1 MGLNIGGSGVSF
13 SRYIKYN
20 AKAGRWFVRD
30 ESGDREIPMPTFVA
44 DLDNIATG
52 WLKFEEGQAPRR
64 RMDFDLQTPSP
75 NPGDGSKR
83 GFVMRVY
90 SQKFL
95 GGAAEFSGNS
105 IHLSNAFK
113 DVYAQWE
120 TERGNHAGQ
129 IPVVQCTGVEPS
141 KDKHGTNYRPVFSIV
156 QWVDRPEDLPN
167 SRPVEEQEVWPA
179 NAVAGAPAKA
189 PAQHVPP
196 PAPSSSP
203 LSEPIF

>member
-13 SRYIKYN
+13 SRYIKSN

-44 DLDNIATG
+44 DLGNIATG

-64 RMDFDLQTPSP
+64 RIDFDLQTLSP

-83 GFVMRVY
+83 GFVLRVF

-113 DVYAQWE
+113 DVYAEWE
-120 TERGNHAGQ
+120 AQRGNHPGQ
-129 IPVVQCTGVEPS
+129 LPVVQCTGVEPS
-141 KDKHGTNYRPVFSIV
+141 KDKHGTNYRPVLSIV
-156 QWVDRPEDLPN
+156 GWTDRPEDLPDA
-167 SRPVEEQEVWPA
+167 RPVEEQEVWSA
-179 NAVAGAPAKA
+179 ASTAVPVKA

-196 PAPSSSP
+196 PETKTSS
-203 LSEPIF
+203 LSEPLF